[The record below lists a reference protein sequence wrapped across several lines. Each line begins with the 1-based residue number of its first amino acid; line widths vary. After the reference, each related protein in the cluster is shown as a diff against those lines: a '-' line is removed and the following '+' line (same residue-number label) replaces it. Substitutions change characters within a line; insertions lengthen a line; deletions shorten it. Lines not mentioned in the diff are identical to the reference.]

1 MRLGLSASRPVTAP
15 VVPRHLSASAHPM
28 LLVHTP
34 LLQRRAATPATWGVA
49 MEVPDLWAAAAA
61 AARLVRQGGQ
71 GHITLH

>member
-15 VVPRHLSASAHPM
+15 VVPRHLSASAHSM

-49 MEVPDLWAAAAA
+49 MEVPDLCGSNSSTTTRASGRA
-61 AARLVRQGGQ
+61 GP
-71 GHITLH
+71 